1 MYVFFLFSLGKNTD
15 RPIEKTVVT
24 IDLKCQYLHFLFQI
38 KKKKFD
44 RTAETFKY
52 DNIGVPPSLK

>member
-38 KKKKFD
+38 KKKFD

-52 DNIGVPPSLK
+52 DNIDVRSTFA

>member
-1 MYVFFLFSLGKNTD
+1 MYFFLFSLGKNTD

-38 KKKKFD
+38 KKKIRTHD
-44 RTAETFKY
+44 R
-52 DNIGVPPSLK
+52 DI

>member
-38 KKKKFD
+38 KKKFD

-52 DNIGVPPSLK
+52 DNIDVPPSLK

>member
-1 MYVFFLFSLGKNTD
+1 MYFFLFSLGKNTD

-24 IDLKCQYLHFLFQI
+24 PIPALFI
-38 KKKKFD
+38 PNKKKKFD

-52 DNIGVPPSLK
+52 DNIDVPPSLK